1 MAQILILHGP
11 NLNLLGV
18 REPAVYGYTTLT
30 HINQQ
35 LESQAKQLGHSI
47 VTLQSNAEHELVT
60 AIQLAKPRQIQFII
74 INPAAYGHTSI
85 ALRDAFLAVGIPFI
99 EVHLSNP
106 YAREAF
112 RHHSYL
118 ADLAKGIICGFGTQS
133 YYLALQAA
141 HHILTSGE

>member
-11 NLNLLGV
+11 NLNLLGI
-18 REPAVYGYTTLT
+18 REPTVYGHTTLAD
-30 HINQQ
+30 INQQ
-35 LESQAKQLGHSI
+35 LENQAKQLGHSI
-47 VTLQSNAEHELVT
+47 IALQSNAEHELVA
-60 AIQLAKPRQIQFII
+60 AIQRTKQEQVQFII

-85 ALRDAFLAVGIPFI
+85 ALRDALLAVALPFI

-106 YAREAF
+106 QAREPF

-118 ADLAKGIICGFGTQS
+118 ADLAKGIICGFGAQS

-141 HHILTSGE
+141 HHTLTSGE